1 MRRIDIVSRSRLPSD
16 KLGGS
21 MERTMA
27 HATGEVIE
35 TPTQVMP
42 FKTVI
47 YLDGSFLQEEYFNSR
62 LEAEIYMVD
71 ILKGLADLAKK
82 EGHLD

>member
-1 MRRIDIVSRSRLPSD
+1 MRRIDILSRSRLPSD
-16 KLGGS
+16 KIGES

-27 HATGEVIE
+27 HPTGEVIE

-42 FKTVI
+42 FKAVI

-62 LEAEIYMVD
+62 LEAEIYIVD
-71 ILKGLADLAKK
+71 TLKGFDESPK
-82 EGHLD
+82 EEHID